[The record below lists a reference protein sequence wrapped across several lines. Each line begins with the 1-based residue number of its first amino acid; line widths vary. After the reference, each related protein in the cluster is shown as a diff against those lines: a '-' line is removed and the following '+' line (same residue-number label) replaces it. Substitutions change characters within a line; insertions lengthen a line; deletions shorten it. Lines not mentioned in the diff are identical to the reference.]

1 MSAAAA
7 AEMRAV
13 LQQLSALNN
22 RVEAREEAGM
32 KLRNNRARV
41 LKDVC
46 NPSPDTNIDG
56 KPLTQLELVRVAP
69 EHERF
74 ADEASPRDRA
84 TALGAGPDAAT
95 HKRGSAGVGGSG
107 DVSGRSHSGD
117 ASRSQAAS
125 QT

>member
-1 MSAAAA
+1 
-7 AEMRAV
+7 
-13 LQQLSALNN
+13 
-22 RVEAREEAGM
+22 M
-32 KLRNNRARV
+32 KLRNNHARV

-74 ADEASPRDRA
+74 ADEALHEIEQ
-84 TALGAGPDAAT
+84 TALGAGPDAT
-95 HKRGSAGVGGSG
+95 HKRGSTGVGSSG

-117 ASRSQAAS
+117 ASGEARPQARYECACSRRNARCLRS
-125 QT
+125 